1 VARNQ
6 FVWHSRRIVADSDS
20 IEVTIGPQGRI
31 VVPAPLRRHLGFQP
45 GEVLVA
51 RAEQGRLVLERR
63 EAVFARL
70 RDRFALVPAD
80 VDLAAELIGHRR
92 EESVRESGV

>member
-1 VARNQ
+1 
-6 FVWHSRRIVADSDS
+6 
-20 IEVTIGPQGRI
+20 

-51 RAEQGRLVLERR
+51 RAERDRLVLERR

-70 RDRFALVPAD
+70 RDRFAHVPAD